1 MTEKTNPPPTNPS
14 PGKGLMQRR
23 KFLKTAWGGA
33 VIFGSGLIGFPFGA
47 CSSDGSKPTP
57 KDLQDLDLDALPEM
71 NDQEIADFIDQVD
84 LAAADVITPPE
95 DVMDLSDSEVSS
107 PDAQDLTDQSDA
119 PEISDEMS
127 EADVEKPRL
136 PPGQH
141 LLEVMPVLGSNADPR
156 TLEEWRFTVTGEV
169 ENPLDLSWDEF
180 NEMFP
185 MTDIVCDVHCVTT
198 WTVFDTE
205 RRGVL
210 LSDIYAVVNPTNKAK
225 FVIFESE
232 NGYSSN
238 MDIEET
244 WKPNVMINTQ
254 LFGEPLPKKYGG
266 PARALIPDRYYYK
279 SAKWITGIR
288 LVEIDEPG
296 FWETRGYSNTAYPW
310 EEDRY
315 S

>member
-1 MTEKTNPPPTNPS
+1 
-14 PGKGLMQRR
+14 MQRR
-23 KFLKTAWGGA
+23 KFLKTMWGGA

-47 CSSDGSKPTP
+47 CSSDGTKPTSE
-57 KDLQDLDLDALPEM
+57 DLQDLDLDALPEM

-84 LAAADVITPPE
+84 LAATDVINPPK
-95 DVMDLSDSEVSS
+95 DVMDLNDLEDSSSDV
-107 PDAQDLTDQSDA
+107 QDLTDQSDA

-254 LFGEPLPKKYGG
+254 LFGEPLPQKYGG

-288 LVEIDEPG
+288 LVEVDEPG
-296 FWETRGYSNTAYPW
+296 FWETRGYSNTTYPW